1 MSEFLQ
7 DLRVGVRQLVRRPAF
22 ALTAIGSLALG
33 IGLTTTLFT
42 VVNAVLFK
50 SSPLRDPAQ
59 LVEVYS
65 SQRGQDMQLTTS
77 YLDLQSLR
85 AGVPAF
91 SALAGH
97 AYVRGVLSTSSTPL
111 LVTGES
117 VTANYFDVLGVPVA
131 MGRGFRPDEDQTP
144 DGAPVAVVSHGLW
157 QRQLGGRPDVVGT
170 TVKLSGL
177 TYTVIGVA
185 PEDFPGTMPGIASQ
199 FWVPVTMVE
208 RLQFTGMQWTGD
220 DTDPGTTRLDRRS
233 TRWLFV
239 KGRLAA
245 GQTIAQARAQA
256 EAVFAQL
263 ATDYPITNAKAVVS
277 LVPVGNIRFHP
288 MLDGYVRAASA
299 GLLGAV
305 GLVLLIACANV
316 AALLLARGTAR
327 RREMAV
333 RAAIGAGRGR
343 LVRQL
348 LSEGLVLAS
357 AGGVAGV
364 LLAAWAGRL
373 IGAYATNMLPI
384 ATTFD
389 FALDRTVLLFAG
401 VVSVLT
407 ALVFGLAPAW
417 SASRPELVPAL
428 KDTLES
434 SGGSG
439 RRRVTLRDA
448 LVVGQLA
455 LSLVLLVSGALLA
468 RGLVV
473 ARSTDL
479 GFEPSRVAYLVF
491 SPQMNGY
498 DTDRAMALRARALD
512 AVKAVPGVTA
522 ASFSTRLPLGPDIN
536 MNSYGVPGRHDA
548 DDDGTSVD
556 TTYVGADYFTVMG
569 IPLVG
574 GRPFTEDEAAN
585 DRRVI
590 VVNETFANTYW
601 PGENA
606 VGRVVHPGGLDQPAF
621 TIVGVARDHKVRS
634 AGEAPTPYAH
644 LPIGRG
650 RSIELVVRTAGP
662 AAAVVPALKQAVWG
676 LEPDAVFTAEGA
688 ASDAVEATLAPTRI
702 GASIIGVVGVLALLL
717 AAVGLY
723 GVIAYSVSLRT
734 REVGIRL
741 ALGAER
747 GQVLRM
753 VLGQG
758 ARLALVGIGLGAALA
773 AAAATALQSMLYGV
787 SAIDPL
793 AYGAAALLLL
803 VVALAA
809 NLAPAITASRVAPA
823 TAIRG

>member
-7 DLRVGVRQLVRRPAF
+7 DLRVGARQLVRRPGF
-22 ALTAIGSLALG
+22 ALTAVGSLALG
-33 IGLTTTLFT
+33 IGLTTTLFA

-50 SSPLRDPAQ
+50 SSPLREPAQ
-59 LVEVYS
+59 LVEIYS
-65 SQRGQDMQLTTS
+65 SQRGEDIQLTTS

-85 AGVPAF
+85 AGVSAF
-91 SALAGH
+91 SGIAAH
-97 AYVRGVLSTSSTPL
+97 AYVRGVLTTASTPL
-111 LVTGES
+111 LVMGEA
-117 VTANYFDVLGVPVA
+117 VTANYFDVLGVGMA
-131 MGRGFRPDEDQTP
+131 MGRGFRPDEDATA
-144 DGAPVAVVSHGLW
+144 DSSAVAVVSHGMW
-157 QRQLGGRPDVVGT
+157 QRQLGARPDVIGA

-177 TYTVIGVA
+177 PYTVIGVA
-185 PEDFPGTMPGIASQ
+185 PDAFPGTMPGISSQ

-239 KGRLAA
+239 KGRLAE
-245 GQTIAQARAQA
+245 GHTIDQARAQA

-263 ATDYPITNAKAVVS
+263 ATDFPITNAKAAVS

-288 MLDGYVRAASA
+288 MVDGYVRAASA

-348 LSEGLVLAS
+348 LSEGLVLA
-357 AGGVAGV
+357 ALGGVAGV
-364 LLAAWAGRL
+364 LLASWAGQL
-373 IGAYATNMLPI
+373 IGAYATNVLPI
-384 ATTFD
+384 TTAFD
-389 FALDRTVLLFAG
+389 FSLDGRVLLVAAA
-401 VVSVLT
+401 VSVLT

-434 SGGSG
+434 PRVG
-439 RRRVTLRDA
+439 RRVTLRDA

-473 ARSTDL
+473 ARGTDL
-479 GFEPSRVAYLVF
+479 GFDPSRVAYLVF

-498 DTDRAMALRARALD
+498 DLDRSLALRARALE
-512 AVKAVPGVTA
+512 AVRAVPGVVA
-522 ASFSTRLPLGPDIN
+522 ASLSSRLPLGPDIN
-536 MNSYGVPGRHDA
+536 MSSYAVPGHHDA

-556 TTYVGADYFTVMG
+556 TTYVGADYFSVMG
-569 IPLVG
+569 IPLVE
-574 GRPFTEDEAAN
+574 GRPFTEDEATN
-585 DRRVI
+585 DRPVI
-590 VVNETFANTYW
+590 IVNETFAKTYW
-601 PGENA
+601 PGQSA
-606 VGRVVHPGGLDQPAF
+606 IGRVVHDGGLHQPAQQ
-621 TIVGVARDHKVRS
+621 IVGVARDHKVRS
-634 AGEAPTPYAH
+634 AGEAPMPYAH
-644 LPIGRG
+644 RPIGKG

-662 AAAVVPALKQAVWG
+662 AEAIVPALKRAVWA

-688 ASDAVEATLAPTRI
+688 ATEAVEATLAPTRI
-702 GASIIGVVGVLALLL
+702 GAAIIGAVGVLALLL

-734 REVGIRL
+734 REVGIRM

-758 ARLALVGIGLGAALA
+758 ARLALVGIVIGIGLA
-773 AAAATALQSMLYGV
+773 AAAASVLQSMLYGV

-793 AYGAAALLLL
+793 AYGAAALLLWL
-803 VVALAA
+803 VALGA
-809 NLAPAITASRVAPA
+809 NLAPAISASRVAPA

>member
-65 SQRGQDMQLTTS
+65 GQRGEDMQLTTS
-77 YLDLQSLR
+77 YPDLQSLR
-85 AGVPAF
+85 AGVPAL
-91 SALAGH
+91 SGLAGH
-97 AYVRGVLSTSSTPL
+97 AYVRGVLSTSATPL
-111 LVTGES
+111 LVMGET
-117 VTANYFDVLGVPVA
+117 VTANYFDVLGVPMA
-131 MGRGFRPDEDQTP
+131 MGRGFRADEDATP

-157 QRQLGGRPDVVGT
+157 QRQLGGRPDVVGS

-177 TYTVIGVA
+177 AYTVIGIA
-185 PEDFPGTMPGIASQ
+185 PETFPGTMPGIASQ

-245 GQTIAQARAQA
+245 GQTLAQARAQA

-263 ATDYPITNAKAVVS
+263 AADHPITNAKAVVS
-277 LVPVGNIRFHP
+277 LVPAANVRFHP
-288 MLDGYVRAASA
+288 MVDGYVRAASA

-348 LSEGLVLAS
+348 LSEGLVLAA

-364 LLAAWAGRL
+364 LLAAWAGQL
-373 IGAYATNMLPI
+373 IGAYATDMLPI
-384 ATTFD
+384 PTTFD
-389 FALDRTVLLFAG
+389 FTLDRTVLLFAG
-401 VVSVLT
+401 VVSVVT

-434 SGGSG
+434 SGGG
-439 RRRVTLRDA
+439 HRRVTLRDA

-473 ARSTDL
+473 ARATDL
-479 GFEPSRVAYLVF
+479 GFDPSRIAYLVF

-498 DTDRAMALRARALD
+498 DTGRAMALRARALD

-522 ASFSTRLPLGPDIN
+522 ASLSTRLPLGPDIN
-536 MNSYGVPGRHDA
+536 MSSYAVPGRHDA

-569 IPLVG
+569 IPLVE
-574 GRPFTEDEAAN
+574 GRGFTEDEAAN
-585 DRRVI
+585 DRPVI
-590 VVNETFANTYW
+590 VVNETFAKTFW
-601 PGENA
+601 PGESA
-606 VGRVVHPGGLDQPAF
+606 VGRVVHNGGLDQEAL
-621 TIVGVARDHKVRS
+621 TIVGVSRDHKVRS
-634 AGEAPTPYAH
+634 AGEASMPYAH
-644 LPIGRG
+644 LPIGAG

-662 AAAVVPALKQAVWG
+662 AGAVMPALKKAVWA

-688 ASDAVEATLAPTRI
+688 ATDAVEATLAPTRI
-702 GASIIGVVGVLALLL
+702 GAALIGVVGVLALLL

-734 REVGIRL
+734 REVGIRM

-758 ARLALVGIGLGAALA
+758 ARLALVGIGIGAALA
-773 AAAATALQSMLYGV
+773 AAAASVLQSMLYGV

-823 TAIRG
+823 TAIRS

>member
-59 LVEVYS
+59 LVEIYS
-65 SQRGQDMQLTTS
+65 GQRGEDMQLTTS
-77 YLDLQSLR
+77 YPDLQSLR
-85 AGVPAF
+85 AGVPAL
-91 SALAGH
+91 SGLAGH
-97 AYVRGVLSTSSTPL
+97 AYVRGVLSTGATPL
-111 LVTGES
+111 LVMGET
-117 VTANYFDVLGVPVA
+117 VTANYFDVLGVPMA
-131 MGRGFRPDEDQTP
+131 MGRAFRADEDATP

-157 QRQLGGRPDVVGT
+157 QRQLGGRPDVVGS

-177 TYTVIGVA
+177 SYTVIGIA
-185 PEDFPGTMPGIASQ
+185 PETFPGTMPGIASQ

-208 RLQFTGMQWTGD
+208 RLQFTGMQWSGD

-239 KGRLAA
+239 KGRLAE
-245 GQTIAQARAQA
+245 GQTVAQARAQA

-263 ATDYPITNAKAVVS
+263 ASDHPITNEKAVVS
-277 LVPVGNIRFHP
+277 LVPAANVRFHP
-288 MLDGYVRAASA
+288 MVDGYVRAASA

-305 GLVLLIACANV
+305 GLVLLIACATV

-348 LSEGLVLAS
+348 LSEGLVLAT

-364 LLAAWAGRL
+364 LLAAWAGQL
-373 IGAYATNMLPI
+373 IGAYATTMLPI
-384 ATTFD
+384 PTTFD
-389 FALDRTVLLFAG
+389 FSLDRTVLLFAG
-401 VVSVLT
+401 VVSVVT

-428 KDTLES
+428 KDTLD
-434 SGGSG
+434 SGGGTG

-473 ARSTDL
+473 ARGIDL
-479 GFEPSRVAYLVF
+479 GFDPSRVAYLVF

-498 DTDRAMALRARALD
+498 DTDRSMALRARALD

-522 ASFSTRLPLGPDIN
+522 ASLSTRLPLGPDIN
-536 MNSYGVPGRHDA
+536 MNSYAVPGRHDA
-548 DDDGTSVD
+548 DDDGVSVD

-569 IPLVG
+569 IPLVE
-574 GRPFTEDEAAN
+574 GRGFTDDEATN
-585 DRRVI
+585 DRKVL
-590 VVNETFANTYW
+590 VVNETFAKTYW
-601 PGENA
+601 PGESA
-606 VGRVVHPGGLDQPAF
+606 VGRVMHPGGLDQPAF
-621 TIVGVARDHKVRS
+621 TIVGVSRDHKVRS
-634 AGEAPTPYAH
+634 AGEAPMPYAH

-662 AAAVVPALKQAVWG
+662 AAAVMPALKKAVWA

-688 ASDAVEATLAPTRI
+688 ASEAVETTLAPTRI
-702 GASIIGVVGVLALLL
+702 GAAIIGVVGVLALLL

-758 ARLALVGIGLGAALA
+758 ARLALVGIGLGAVLA
-773 AAAATALQSMLYGV
+773 AAAASVLQSMLYGV

-793 AYGAAALLLL
+793 ADGAAALLLL
-803 VVALAA
+803 MVALAA
-809 NLAPAITASRVAPA
+809 NLAPAITA
-823 TAIRG
+823 